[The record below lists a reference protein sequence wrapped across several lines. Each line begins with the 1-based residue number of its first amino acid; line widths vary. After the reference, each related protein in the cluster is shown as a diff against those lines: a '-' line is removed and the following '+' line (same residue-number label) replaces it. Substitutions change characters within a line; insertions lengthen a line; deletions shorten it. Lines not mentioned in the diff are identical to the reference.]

1 MKSEMSEKSIKKH
14 LGFLRGVSDDIRLVQ
29 LRAGRDVRVNHEQVQ
44 PFFAV
49 LLVDSGKQHT
59 AGFETH
65 HRSGR
70 EVGDRNKRL
79 SNELFGLII
88 SVNAR

>member
-1 MKSEMSEKSIKKH
+1 MSEKSIKKH
-14 LGFLRGVSDDIRLVQ
+14 LGFLRGVRDDIRLVQ
-29 LRAGRDVRVNHEQVQ
+29 LRAGGDVRVNHQKVQ

-70 EVGDRNKRL
+70 EVRDRNKRL
-79 SNELFGLII
+79 ADELFRLVIG
-88 SVNAR
+88 VNAR

>member
-1 MKSEMSEKSIKKH
+1 MSEKSIKKH
-14 LGFLRGVSDDIRLVQ
+14 LGFLRGVSDVIRLVQ
-29 LRAGRDVRVNHEQVQ
+29 LRAGRDVRIEHQEVQ

-49 LLVDSGKQHT
+49 FLVEGGEEHA

-70 EVGDRNKRL
+70 QVRVCNERL
-79 SNELFGLII
+79 ADELFRLVIG
-88 SVNAR
+88 VNAR